1 MVSKDFF
8 QPRPLYP
15 DSQAGFHLRHLLTEL
30 GERGLYDAVSQC
42 NRCGYCARSC
52 PTRAITGRETL
63 SARGRNQS
71 IRMLM
76 ERKLK
81 TITDAEES
89 LSTCLLCGACTTAC
103 YAGVPTAD
111 IVLEGRRSMPG
122 KRNNFLAGLGV
133 KMLLNHPYWLAWLLK
148 VANLMRKLG
157 LARLAGY
164 FGIYSIMGMPELM
177 TAEREV
183 TRSPMKFLFEF
194 LKKDPSLGHKRHDSG
209 ERLEAKKPAWLYFA
223 ACGPNYL
230 YPEVGIS
237 TVSLLKR
244 FLGDGIFFDNACC
257 GLLAYNY
264 GKLEDARAFAK
275 KNILKFESL
284 ACDLSD
290 NIPVIGDCSSCVA
303 FMKSYEQLFADSPG
317 WKTRAKRF
325 AGSVRDILEVIP
337 EDKLPCEAGP
347 SSLNPYPLKVTY
359 HDSCRACH
367 GQGINEHPRRILKK
381 VAGKSYVELP
391 ESDWCCGGAGIF
403 AFTQRDIASK
413 ILLRKISNIAG
424 VQADVVV
431 AGATSCLI
439 QIASGLK
446 KYYPQAKVVHFS
458 VFLDH
463 MTKEK

>member
-1 MVSKDFF
+1 MDSKDFISH
-8 QPRPLYP
+8 RLLYP
-15 DSQAGFHLRHLLTEL
+15 DSQSGFHLKALLTDL

-42 NRCGYCARSC
+42 NRCGYCAWVC
-52 PTRAITGRETL
+52 PTRVITGRETL
-63 SARGRNQS
+63 SARGRNQA

-81 TITDAEES
+81 KITDAEES

-111 IVLEGRRSMPG
+111 IVLEGRRSISG
-122 KRNNFLAGLGV
+122 KRNNFPAGLGI
-133 KMLLNHPYWLAWLLK
+133 KMLLNHPHWFAWLLK
-148 VANLMRKLG
+148 GVNLMRKLG

-164 FGIYSIMGMPELM
+164 FGIYHILGMPELS

-194 LKKDPSLGHKRHDSG
+194 LKKDPSLGHKRRGSG
-209 ERLEAKKPAWLYFA
+209 THPEAPKPVWLYFA
-223 ACGPNYL
+223 SCGPNYL

-244 FLGDGIFFDNACC
+244 FLGDGIFLDNSCC

-284 ACDLSD
+284 VCNSSD

-303 FMKSYEQLFADSPG
+303 FMKSYEQLFADNPE
-317 WKTRAKRF
+317 WKPRARRF
-325 AGSVRDILEVIP
+325 AESVRDILEIIP
-337 EDKLPCEAGP
+337 EDKILHP
-347 SSLNPYPLKVTY
+347 SSLSPHPLKVTY

-367 GQGINEHPRRILKK
+367 GQGISEHPRRILKK

-439 QIASGLK
+439 QIANGLK

-458 VFLDH
+458 GFLDH